1 MFSSFANLLAD
12 LTVLEN
18 VLLPNQIQF
27 DSTTNNRAK
36 EILEKVGLKDQ
47 LFKRANK
54 ISGGQAQRAAIARG
68 LVNNPTIVLAD
79 EPTGNL
85 DSVTAKNVVEV
96 MKKMAKD
103 LGQTFIVVTHERAQF
118 GDVDRVI
125 TIKDGRAFEGRTLPR
140 VGGYRIM
147 SFAKFAFLLVL
158 VCSIPVFY
166 AYGQLDDKPPQ
177 GILRSG
183 IVGVKLLD
191 AYFGTSTEKME
202 VGPGDKN
209 VPFTVKFANISTAD
223 IVGIKRT
230 TISTDILP
238 FTTGNKLSNPCG
250 QQHKGNTRKQFLPH
264 ILCGHI

>member
-1 MFSSFANLLAD
+1 LSKIYGEAETEVRALDNVSFSVKKGEFVLIIGSSGSGKSTLLNMVGLLDRPTEGRVLIDGFDTSDLTDNEISAFRNEKLGFVFQFSNLLAD

-18 VLLPNQIQF
+18 VLLPSQIQF

-125 TIKDGRAFEGRTLPR
+125 TIKDGRAFEGEHSPEL
-140 VGGYRIM
+140 
-147 SFAKFAFLLVL
+147 
-158 VCSIPVFY
+158 
-166 AYGQLDDKPPQ
+166 
-177 GILRSG
+177 
-183 IVGVKLLD
+183 
-191 AYFGTSTEKME
+191 E
-202 VGPGDKN
+202 V
-209 VPFTVKFANISTAD
+209 VA
-223 IVGIKRT
+223 
-230 TISTDILP
+230 
-238 FTTGNKLSNPCG
+238 
-250 QQHKGNTRKQFLPH
+250 
-264 ILCGHI
+264 

>member
-1 MFSSFANLLAD
+1 LSKIYGKAETEVRALDNVSFSVKKGEFVLIVGRSGSGKSTLLNMIGLLDRPTEGRVLVDGFDTSDLTDNEISTFRNEKLGFVFQFANLLAD

-18 VLLPNQIQF
+18 VLLPSQIQF

-68 LVNNPTIVLAD
+68 LVNNPTLVLAD

-125 TIKDGRAFEGRTLPR
+125 TIKDGRAFEGEHSPEL
-140 VGGYRIM
+140 
-147 SFAKFAFLLVL
+147 
-158 VCSIPVFY
+158 
-166 AYGQLDDKPPQ
+166 
-177 GILRSG
+177 
-183 IVGVKLLD
+183 
-191 AYFGTSTEKME
+191 E
-202 VGPGDKN
+202 VI
-209 VPFTVKFANISTAD
+209 A
-223 IVGIKRT
+223 
-230 TISTDILP
+230 
-238 FTTGNKLSNPCG
+238 
-250 QQHKGNTRKQFLPH
+250 
-264 ILCGHI
+264 